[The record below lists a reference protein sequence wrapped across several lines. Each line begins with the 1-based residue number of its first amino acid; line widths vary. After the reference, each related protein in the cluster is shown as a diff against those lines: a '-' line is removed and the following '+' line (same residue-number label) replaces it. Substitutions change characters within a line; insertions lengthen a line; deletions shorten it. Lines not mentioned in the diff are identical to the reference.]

1 MTCREL
7 IEFLMHYLDG
17 ELPPE
22 RRRVFEAHLAI
33 CAACRRYLATY
44 EESVALGKAACG
56 EDPNDPIPAD
66 VPEELVQAILA
77 ARGDRGA

>member
-7 IEFLMHYLDG
+7 IDFLMHYLDG
-17 ELPPE
+17 ELAPE
-22 RRRVFEAHLAI
+22 QRSVFDAHLAV
-33 CAACRRYLATY
+33 CDACRRYLATY

-56 EDPNDPIPAD
+56 DDPDQPVPPE

-77 ARGDRGA
+77 ARTDRRA